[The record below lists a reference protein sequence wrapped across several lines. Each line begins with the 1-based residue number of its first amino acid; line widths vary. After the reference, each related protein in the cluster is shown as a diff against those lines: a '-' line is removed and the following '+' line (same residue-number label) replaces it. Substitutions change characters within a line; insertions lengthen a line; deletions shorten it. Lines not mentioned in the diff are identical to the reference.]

1 MASRISACCD
11 WFLSYNSVRLVV
23 MRNPKL
29 GAVNRFIQ
37 LLVVL
42 YSLFVLLSER
52 QYMVKETP
60 LGAQDIYGEVEK
72 HGCVAP
78 QMYTMVVR
86 GHVMWCQAQCSL
98 TELDHAA
105 RCTLHTHTPL
115 GQHSLTSLP
124 SYCNNPEFDYC
135 EWRVW
140 SAHPAA
146 TAPCS

>member
-78 QMYTMVVR
+78 WWWCGAMSR
-86 GHVMWCQAQCSL
+86 GA
-98 TELDHAA
+98 
-105 RCTLHTHTPL
+105 
-115 GQHSLTSLP
+115 GG
-124 SYCNNPEFDYC
+124 
-135 EWRVW
+135 
-140 SAHPAA
+140 SAP
-146 TAPCS
+146 